1 MNSSQSSERP
11 CSLNCAKNLSNS
23 QNQDFSCFRHFDN
36 RLCFMYASIRYTQYM
51 GGGWKMPSSHTRDKT
66 GKINVYISDIR
77 EIIRFL
83 EYIRYK
89 SEI

>member
-1 MNSSQSSERP
+1 
-11 CSLNCAKNLSNS
+11 
-23 QNQDFSCFRHFDN
+23 
-36 RLCFMYASIRYTQYM
+36 
-51 GGGWKMPSSHTRDKT
+51 MPSSHTRGKT

-83 EYIRYK
+83 EYIRYE